1 MRREGD
7 RRLIIEVLLET
18 RGRTEMRLLE
28 PGASPAGL
36 LDLLQRHAVPGDLV
50 TLVHVGDT
58 WTASTLTRE
67 WPFDEAMAANLLA
80 DRSPTVV
87 ERAESRVVQLGVAG
101 NLAVVSGA
109 SGSRQR
115 FPNWI
120 FGMTRRPASLVV
132 GWTTRDGS
140 PRLLTFSRSPDF
152 LAAVDGGD
160 APGNEPVE
168 RRVVVAEVL
177 ARRVP
182 NRSVVYRFQLARPL
196 VRRSRSDDPVA
207 ASAATPVEEE
217 GVAP

>member
-1 MRREGD
+1 LYVAGSMSAKTGVAPAWRITLTVAMKVNEGT
-7 RRLIIEVLLET
+7 IT
-18 RGRTEMRLLE
+18 S
-28 PGASPAGL
+28 SPAPIP
-36 LDLLQRHAVPGDLV
+36 QAC
-50 TLVHVGDT
+50 
-58 WTASTLTRE
+58 STRKA
-67 WPFDEAMAANLLA
+67 P
-80 DRSPTVV
+80 
-87 ERAESRVVQLGVAG
+87 VVQLGAAG
-101 NLAVVSGA
+101 NLAVVSGT

-152 LAAVDGGD
+152 LAAVDGGE
-160 APGNEPVE
+160 APDG
-168 RRVVVAEVL
+168 RRAASAEVL

-196 VRRSRSDDPVA
+196 VRRSRSNDPAVV
-207 ASAATPVEEE
+207 SAAIPVEEE

>member
-7 RRLIIEVLLET
+7 RRLITEVLLET

-80 DRSPTVV
+80 DRSPPIV
-87 ERAESRVVQLGVAG
+87 ERAESRVVQFGVAG

-109 SGSRQR
+109 GGSRQR

-120 FGMTRRPASLVV
+120 FSVTRHPTSVVV
-132 GWTTRDGS
+132 GWMTRERA

-152 LAAVDGGD
+152 LATVNDGD
-160 APGNEPVE
+160 APGAGQPVPPE
-168 RRVVVAEVL
+168 VV

-182 NRSVVYRFQLARPL
+182 NPSVVYRFQPAWPPF
-196 VRRSRSDDPVA
+196 RRQRGDDPA
-207 ASAATPVEEE
+207 GEE
-217 GVAP
+217 GAAP

>member
-7 RRLIIEVLLET
+7 RRLITEVLLET

-87 ERAESRVVQLGVAG
+87 
-101 NLAVVSGA
+101 SGP
-109 SGSRQR
+109 S
-115 FPNWI
+115 
-120 FGMTRRPASLVV
+120 PASSSS
-132 GWTTRDGS
+132 GRPGTW
-140 PRLLTFSRSPDF
+140 RSSAGP
-152 LAAVDGGD
+152 AA
-160 APGNEPVE
+160 
-168 RRVVVAEVL
+168 
-177 ARRVP
+177 
-182 NRSVVYRFQLARPL
+182 
-196 VRRSRSDDPVA
+196 A
-207 ASAATPVEEE
+207 ASASRTGSSA
-217 GVAP
+217 